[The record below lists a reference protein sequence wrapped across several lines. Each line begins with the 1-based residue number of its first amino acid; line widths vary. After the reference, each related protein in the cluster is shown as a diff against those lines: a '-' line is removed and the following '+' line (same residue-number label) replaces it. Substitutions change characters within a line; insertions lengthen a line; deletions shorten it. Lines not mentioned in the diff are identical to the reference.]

1 MKILKQLE
9 TSASYVTL
17 VLSASPLLM
26 SMEPRGKLN
35 ATFEGFCSKGSGTN
49 NV

>member
-1 MKILKQLE
+1 MKVKKQLE

-17 VLSASPLLM
+17 VLSPSPLPM

-35 ATFEGFCSKGSGTN
+35 VTFEGFCSKGSGTI